1 MLFGMQSGSIRG
13 MADAAV
19 GSGMTAITSR
29 VIGTKGSF
37 GSSSP
42 LDLVGTALWLKLLSP
57 LLGRSW
63 TSEWLLGSL

>member
-1 MLFGMQSGSIRG
+1 

-19 GSGMTAITSR
+19 GGGVTAITSR
-29 VIGTKGSF
+29 VIGTIGSF

-63 TSEWLLGSL
+63 IGEWFLGSL